1 MTCGSFTSSDAAV
14 AEASPMTTYRLGN
27 DLDVEQVIA
36 LYQASTLA
44 DRRPVKDRARIEQM
58 IAGASLIVSAWDGER
73 LVGLA
78 RTLTDF
84 SYVAYVADLAVCPD
98 HQRQGIGRELLKRT
112 RQALHPETMLVLLSA
127 PQANQFYQRVGFDH
141 HPRAWRLLPGEEL
154 K

>member
-1 MTCGSFTSSDAAV
+1 MTYGSCTSSDAAV
-14 AEASPMTTYRLGN
+14 AEASPMITYRLGN
-27 DLDVEQVIA
+27 DLDVDKVIA
-36 LYQASTLA
+36 LYQTSTLA
-44 DRRPVKDRARIEQM
+44 DRRPVQDRARVQQM
-58 IAGASLIVSAWDGER
+58 VDGASLIVSAWDGER
-73 LVGLA
+73 LVGMA

-112 RQALHPETMLVLLSA
+112 RQALHPETTLVLLSA